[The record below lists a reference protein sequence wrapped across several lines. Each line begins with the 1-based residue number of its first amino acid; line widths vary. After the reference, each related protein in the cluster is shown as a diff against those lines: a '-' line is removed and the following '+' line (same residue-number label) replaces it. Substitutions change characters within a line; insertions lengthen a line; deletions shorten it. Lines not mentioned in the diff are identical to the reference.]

1 MLQSSVAVFGTVQE
15 NGKVKPVSRGGGF
28 LIDNRHV
35 IQDLGSTNGTFLA
48 TGERFFIGDLRNQFE
63 VRME

>member
-1 MLQSSVAVFGTVQE
+1 MVSWDAARGT
-15 NGKVKPVSRGGGF
+15 F
-28 LIDNRHV
+28 V

-48 TGERFFIGDLRNQFE
+48 TGERLPPGQSRDLHSGERFFIGDLRNQFE

>member
-1 MLQSSVAVFGTVQE
+1 VNWDAARKIF
-15 NGKVKPVSRGGGF
+15 
-28 LIDNRHV
+28 V

-48 TGERFFIGDLRNQFE
+48 TGERLTAGQSRDLPPGERFFIGDLRNQFE